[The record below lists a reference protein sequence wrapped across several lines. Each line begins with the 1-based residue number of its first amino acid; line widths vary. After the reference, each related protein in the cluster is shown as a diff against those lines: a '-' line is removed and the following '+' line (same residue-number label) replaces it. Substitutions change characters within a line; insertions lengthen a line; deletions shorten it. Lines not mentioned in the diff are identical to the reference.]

1 MDGYA
6 FLAVINYFLII
17 QKVIRIELKKKTK
30 RSILSM
36 MYKHDLDKI
45 AKEKGIKRNKTKAE
59 MIETLVEKLKLD
71 DVRKYYSEIFKTEG
85 FDVLKHNLVP
95 PHRVMSEEEKEE
107 LKKKYRLLRFKQLP
121 RIKVT
126 DPAVISIGGLIGDVI
141 EITRKSSTAGKIK
154 YYRVVVK

>member
-71 DVRKYYSEIFKTEG
+71 DVRKYYSEILGTEE
-85 FDVLKHNLVP
+85 FNVIKHFLVP
-95 PHRVMSEEEKEE
+95 HHRIMSEEEKEE
-107 LKKKYRLLRFKQLP
+107 LKKKYGLSSFKQLP
-121 RIKVT
+121 RVKVS
-126 DPAVISIGGLIGDVI
+126 DPAIIAIGGVIGDII
-141 EITRKSSTAGKIK
+141 EIIRNSFTAGETK
-154 YYRVVVK
+154 YYRLVVR